1 MAQSPAMMPGNSASQ
16 ANRPSLPRL
25 NLQVTAGSPK
35 GQRIAAL
42 DFTKGALVLL
52 MVLYHWINYFI
63 GPQVTDYYKYLR
75 FVTPSF
81 IFIAGFMISNVY
93 LSKYV
98 AADPR
103 LSKRLFTRGLKL
115 FAIFLALN
123 LARVLVVPLLGTDS
137 VTQNLFAPKNLFI
150 VFLSGNLP
158 VSGSKLVSFSIL
170 VPISYLLM
178 LSGALMILYRLYRY
192 AFHVVC
198 AVLLL
203 GILISAMTGARSYAL
218 EFVTIGMLGVLVGFT
233 PIESINKLVRHP
245 YILALAYAGYLI
257 AITIWDVYFPLLVVG
272 TALSLM
278 VIYLLGTRGR
288 ESGKI
293 AGEII
298 LLGKYSLFGYISQI
312 AILQILSAGF
322 HRVNLG
328 FAGLVLSFLAAFA
341 LTLVSVEIVDRAR
354 TRIGSVDSLY
364 RWVFA

>member
-1 MAQSPAMMPGNSASQ
+1 MAAS
-16 ANRPSLPRL
+16 
-25 NLQVTAGSPK
+25 SPK
-35 GQRIAAL
+35 SRRNAAL

-63 GPQVTDYYKYLR
+63 GQQVTYYYKYLR
-75 FVTPSF
+75 FLTPSF

-103 LSKRLFTRGLKL
+103 LSKRLFTRGVKL

-123 LARVLVVPLLGTDS
+123 LGRVLVVPFLGTDS
-137 VTQNLFAPKNLFI
+137 VAQNLLDPKNLFT
-150 VFLSGNLP
+150 VFVSGNLP

-178 LSGALMILYRLYRY
+178 LSGALMIPYRRYRY
-192 AFHVVC
+192 TFHVVC

-203 GILISAMTGARSYAL
+203 GILVLGVTDVRSYDL
-218 EFVTIGMLGVLVGFT
+218 EFVTMGMLGVLAGFA
-233 PIESINKLVRHP
+233 PIESMNSLVRHP
-245 YILALAYAGYLI
+245 YILAVAYAGYGI
-257 AITIWDVYFPLLVVG
+257 AITLWDVYFPFLVVG

-278 VIYLLGTRGR
+278 VIYLIGTRGS

-293 AGEII
+293 TDEII

-312 AILQILSAGF
+312 AILQILGAGF
-322 HRVNLG
+322 HRLNLG
-328 FAGLVLSFLAAFA
+328 IAGLVLSFLAAFA
-341 LTLVSVEIVDRAR
+341 LTIVSVEIVDSAR
-354 TRIGSVDSLY
+354 TRIASVDRMY